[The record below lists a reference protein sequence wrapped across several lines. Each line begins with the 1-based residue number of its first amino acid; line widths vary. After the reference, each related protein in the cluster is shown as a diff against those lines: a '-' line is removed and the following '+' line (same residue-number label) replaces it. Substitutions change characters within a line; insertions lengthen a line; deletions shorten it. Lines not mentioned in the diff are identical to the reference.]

1 MEKIHF
7 VKIID
12 SENVEDIE
20 ALEINAKKKSHIFD
34 APTAKINRDG
44 HVILDFGKEI
54 CGRVHVVYSWNDG
67 DKVRIRTGES
77 VAETCAELGEK
88 GACNDHSLRD
98 AVYPSLKLSDFSTT
112 ETGFRFVRLD
122 SLEGTVKIISIYAEE
137 TPNGLNRIGD
147 FECNDEEINKIFKV
161 AVRTLSLCTR
171 DEEIWDA
178 IKRDRIVWIGDFYPE
193 LIGLFPLYG
202 DIKQF
207 KNVFD
212 SFGSFDKRWANGLPS
227 YSAWWLLCLCEYYEL
242 SGDKDYF
249 LSKID
254 DIRDV
259 IDAFDSI
266 IKENGRISPNDGI
279 VPTNGDFNYFIDWP
293 SNQTKDSEIG
303 WRYLIIMMLRKAKTV
318 LSGFDEDVS
327 KIEAMISRLS
337 SYSYEQSSFKQV
349 TALGVLADMIDGEKA
364 KELLKK
370 DGAMGMTCFMSAI
383 IMKALMKLGEGE
395 FALETIKEY
404 YGAML
409 KMGATTFFEDFD
421 MEWLKDDPDPITEMP
436 KENKKNIH
444 ADYGKFC
451 YKGLRHSLCHGWSSG
466 FISFFFDYILGVT
479 ALEPGYK
486 TISVVPHLSGLA
498 KANGII
504 ATPYGPI
511 KVSHEL
517 IDGKV
522 HTELDLPKGVQIS
535 DGLAK

>member
-1 MEKIHF
+1 MDKIHF

-12 SENVEDIE
+12 SKNVDDIR

-34 APTAKINRDG
+34 APVMKINRDG
-44 HVILDFGKEI
+44 YVILDFGKEI
-54 CGRVHVVYSWNDG
+54 CGRVHVVYSWNG
-67 DKVRIRTGES
+67 DAKVRFRTGES

-112 ETGFRFVRLD
+112 ETGFRFVRID
-122 SLEGTVKIISIYAEE
+122 SLEGTVQIISIYAEE
-137 TPNGLNRIGD
+137 TPNGLKRIGD
-147 FECNDEEINKIFKV
+147 FKCNDEEINKIFEV
-161 AVRTLSLCTR
+161 AARTLSLCTR

-202 DIKQF
+202 DLKQF

-227 YSAWWLLCLCEYYEL
+227 YSAWWLLCLCEYYAL
-242 SGDKDYF
+242 SGDEEYF
-249 LSKID
+249 LSKDKDID
-254 DIRDV
+254 DV
-259 IDAFDSI
+259 IASFDSI
-266 IKENGRISPNDGI
+266 IKENGMISPKDGI

-303 WRYLIIMMLRKAKTV
+303 WRYLLLIMLAKAKDV
-318 LSGFDEDVS
+318 LSGFSKDVS

-337 SYSYEQSSFKQV
+337 SYHYDESSFKQV
-349 TALGVLADMIDGEKA
+349 TALGVLSGKIDEKKA
-364 KELLKK
+364 REALKK

-383 IMKALMKLGEGE
+383 IVKALAKLDEGE
-395 FALETIKEY
+395 FALKTIKEY

-409 KMGATTFFEDFD
+409 KMGATSFFEDFD
-421 MEWLKDDPDPITEMP
+421 MGWLKDDPDPITELP
-436 KENKKNIH
+436 RENKKNIH

-466 FISFFFDYILGVT
+466 FISFFFDYVLGV
-479 ALEPGYK
+479 ASLEPGYK
-486 TISVVPHLSGLA
+486 TISVTPHLSGLR
-498 KANGII
+498 KASGVI

-511 KVSHEL
+511 HVSHEL
-517 IDGKV
+517 IDGKI
-522 HTELDLPKGVQIS
+522 HTEIDLPKGVQIA
-535 DGLAK
+535 DGLIK